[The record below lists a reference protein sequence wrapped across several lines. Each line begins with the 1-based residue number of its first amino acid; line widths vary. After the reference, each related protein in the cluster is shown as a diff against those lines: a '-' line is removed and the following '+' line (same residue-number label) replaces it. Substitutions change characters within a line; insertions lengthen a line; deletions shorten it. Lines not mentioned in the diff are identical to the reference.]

1 MKFEYIKIIKE
12 KGEFDFEIS
21 ALIEELTLEEYR
33 ELKSMLVT
41 AIGTMEIMRRNRK
54 ELNNANSTRN

>member
-12 KGEFDFEIS
+12 KGEFDFEVS
-21 ALIEELTLEEYR
+21 ALIEELSLEEYK

-54 ELNNANSTRN
+54 ELNQC